1 MGRNT
6 VAPQPGDVEL
16 SPRPKTHSER
26 MPNSRTSS
34 FRSLQDAI
42 SAKFRGIREEGNFT
56 LGLFLESLLSK
67 AFDTTF

>member
-1 MGRNT
+1 MGHNK

-16 SPRPKTHSER
+16 SPRPKTSAGR

-42 SAKFRGIREEGNFT
+42 SEKWRGIREEGNFT
-56 LGLFLESLLSK
+56 LGKLVFDVGRIIPKVSL
-67 AFDTTF
+67 